1 LIEDAPVLRSPNFK
15 MQETTKA
22 FRLARRGG
30 LQHFR
35 GRVILRAM
43 NILIIDD
50 DLGIRETL
58 GVALENLGHTV
69 ATASNQA
76 SAEKRMRQESFEVA
90 FLDIRLGAE
99 NGLDVL
105 PDLLRLSPRLAV
117 VMITAYSSVETAV
130 LAIQRGAF
138 DYLAK
143 PFKPAQ
149 ISQMLER
156 IAKTRQLESRISDL
170 EGQVARPQPESD
182 LVATADP
189 QMQRLMEVARKS
201 APSNASILML
211 GESGTGKSA
220 LARQIHRWSARAKE
234 PFVTVSCPS
243 LSRDLLESELFGHV
257 KGAFTGAVSATWGKV
272 AAADRG
278 TLFLDEIGELPL
290 EIQPKLLRLLQ
301 EHEYERVGEAKI
313 RMADVRVI
321 AATNRDLKDCVAR
334 GTFREDLLYRLDVI
348 TLQLPPLRER
358 AGDIMTIAESQLRQ
372 LTRQSGRT
380 LAGFS
385 EEARTALQRYS
396 WPGNIRELRNVIER
410 ATILASG
417 GQVEIA
423 DLPSSLHRADVKT
436 PAVGGV
442 FSLEE
447 IEAEHIRQVVAKS
460 KNLQQA
466 ATILKLDPT
475 TLLRKRKSLNL

>member
-1 LIEDAPVLRSPNFK
+1 
-15 MQETTKA
+15 
-22 FRLARRGG
+22 
-30 LQHFR
+30 
-35 GRVILRAM
+35 M
-43 NILIIDD
+43 NVLIIDD

-58 GVALENLGHTV
+58 GAALENLGHKV
-69 ATASNQA
+69 ETAANQA
-76 SAEKRMRQESFEVA
+76 AAEKKLRNESFEVA
-90 FLDIRLGAE
+90 FLDIRLGSE

-117 VMITAYSSVETAV
+117 IVITAYSSIETAV

-149 ISQMLER
+149 IAQMLER
-156 IAKTRQLESRISDL
+156 IAKTRQLETRISDL
-170 EGQVARPQPESD
+170 EGQLSRPGPDTE
-182 LVATADP
+182 LVATHDAK
-189 QMQRLMEVARKS
+189 MQRLIEVAKKS
-201 APSNASILML
+201 ASSNATILML

-220 LARQIHRWSARAKE
+220 LARQIHRWSSRARE

-257 KGAFTGAVSATWGKV
+257 KGAFTGAIATTWGKV

-301 EHEYERVGEAKI
+301 EREYERVGESKI

-321 AATNRDLKDCVAR
+321 AATNRDLQESVAR
-334 GTFREDLLYRLDVI
+334 GAFREDLLYRLNVI
-348 TLQLPPLRER
+348 SLHLPPLRER
-358 AGDIMTIAESQLRQ
+358 PNDILSIAEAQLKQ
-372 LTRQSGRT
+372 LARSTGGS
-380 LAGFS
+380 LKGFS
-385 EEARTALQRYS
+385 EAARSALAHYS

-410 ATILASG
+410 ATILTSG
-417 GQVEIA
+417 EQIDLHDLPTSLSETQVENPT
-423 DLPSSLHRADVKT
+423 L
-436 PAVGGV
+436 GGTY
-442 FSLEE
+442 SIDE
-447 IEAEHIRQVVAKS
+447 IEAEHIRKVLARS

-466 ATILKLDPT
+466 AAILKLDPT

>member
-1 LIEDAPVLRSPNFK
+1 MEFRPGWSDACGKNATRTGRLRRLDARVK
-15 MQETTKA
+15 M
-22 FRLARRGG
+22 GG
-30 LQHFR
+30 
-35 GRVILRAM
+35 M

-58 GVALENLGHTV
+58 GTALETMGNRV
-69 ATASNQA
+69 ETAANRA
-76 SAEKRMRQESFEVA
+76 AAEKKLRLESFEVA

-99 NGLDVL
+99 NGLDIL

-117 VMITAYSSVETAV
+117 IVITAYSSIETAV
-130 LAIQRGAF
+130 QAIQRGAF

-149 ISQMLER
+149 IAQLLER

-170 EGQVARPQPESD
+170 EGQLPRLGPDAE
-182 LVATADP
+182 LVATSDP
-189 QMQRLMEVARKS
+189 KMQSLMEVARKS
-201 APSNASILML
+201 ASSDASILML

-220 LARQIHRWSARAKE
+220 LARQIHRWSARARE

-243 LSRDLLESELFGHV
+243 LSRDLLESELFGHM
-257 KGAFTGAVSATWGKV
+257 KGAFTGAIATTWGKV
-272 AAADRG
+272 ATADRG

-301 EHEYERVGEAKI
+301 ERVYERLGESKI
-313 RMADVRVI
+313 RMANVRVI
-321 AATNRDLKDCVAR
+321 AATNRNLKEAVAR

-348 TLQLPPLRER
+348 SLQLPPLRER
-358 AGDIMTIAESQLRQ
+358 PNDILAIAEAQLKQ
-372 LTRQSGRT
+372 LSVSSGRP
-380 LAGFS
+380 LKVFS
-385 EEARTALQRYS
+385 EAARTALEHYS

-410 ATILASG
+410 ATILSSG
-417 GQVEIA
+417 EQIDLH
-423 DLPSSLHRADVKT
+423 DLPSSLIETQVTT
-436 PAVGGV
+436 PTLGGT
-442 FSLEE
+442 FSIEA
-447 IEAEHIRQVVAKS
+447 IEAEHIRRVLARS

-466 ATILKLDPT
+466 ATILELDPT

>member
-1 LIEDAPVLRSPNFK
+1 
-15 MQETTKA
+15 MT
-22 FRLARRGG
+22 
-30 LQHFR
+30 
-35 GRVILRAM
+35 AM
-43 NILIIDD
+43 NVLIIDD

-58 GVALENLGHTV
+58 GTALEMMGHKV
-69 ATASNQA
+69 ETAA
-76 SAEKRMRQESFEVA
+76 SRAAAEKKLRQESFEVA

-99 NGLDVL
+99 NGLDLL

-117 VMITAYSSVETAV
+117 VVITAYSSIETAV

-138 DYLAK
+138 DYLPK

-149 ISQMLER
+149 IAQMLER
-156 IAKTRQLESRISDL
+156 IARTRQMETRISDL
-170 EGQVARPQPESD
+170 EGQLSSPGANTE
-182 LVATADP
+182 LVATSDS

-201 APSNASILML
+201 ASSDATILML

-220 LARQIHRWSARAKE
+220 LARQIHQWSSRARE

-243 LSRDLLESELFGHV
+243 LSRDLLESELFGHI
-257 KGAFTGAVSATWGKV
+257 KGAFTGAVTTTWGKV

-301 EHEYERVGEAKI
+301 EREYERVGEAKI
-313 RMADVRVI
+313 RMANVRVI
-321 AATNRDLKDCVAR
+321 AATNRNLKEAVAR
-334 GTFREDLLYRLDVI
+334 GAFREDLLYRLDVI
-348 TLQLPPLRER
+348 SFHLPPLRER
-358 AGDIMTIAESQLRQ
+358 PGDILSIAESQLQQ
-372 LTRQSGRT
+372 LARQSGRMVK
-380 LAGFS
+380 GFS
-385 EEARTALQRYS
+385 ERARHVMERYS

-410 ATILASG
+410 ATILTAG
-417 GQVEIA
+417 EQIEVT
-423 DLPSSLHRADVKT
+423 DLPSSLGEVLARS
-436 PAVGGV
+436 PAVGGAY
-442 FSLEE
+442 SIEE
-447 IEAEHIRQVVAKS
+447 IEAEHIRQILARS